1 VLHIFTF
8 VWTEEAP
15 EFVIRNKEPEPDPED
30 PSKLVYT
37 EDPVILH
44 TRPGRIIKWVEDED
58 EDEEHGVRLFWQ
70 PPLKGG
76 EDVILIKFNSYSLVL
91 MSFMEKRR

>member
-1 VLHIFTF
+1 MIRSFSS
-8 VWTEEAP
+8 EEAP
-15 EFVIRNKEPEPDPED
+15 EFVILNKEPEADPEY
-30 PSKLVYT
+30 PSKLLNT

-44 TRPGRIIKWVEDED
+44 ARTGRKIKWVEDED
-58 EDEEHGVRLFWQ
+58 EEHEVRSFWQ

-76 EDVILIKFNSYSLVL
+76 EDVILIKFNSYTLVL